1 MRHRPARLDDLPAV
15 IGFVQNRDELFNAY
29 PKARWPFDVE
39 QLAAA
44 LAERSASTLALL
56 DERPAAFA
64 NFYQCEPGAYC
75 ALGNMMVAPWAR
87 SRGTARYLIG
97 VMEDLARH
105 DYAARVMKISC
116 FNGNAGGLLLYSSLG
131 YRPTGIV
138 ERQAPDGQRVALVQM
153 EKALEPS

>member
-1 MRHRPARLDDLPAV
+1 MQHRPVRPEDLPAV
-15 IGFVQNRDELFNAY
+15 IGFVQDRDELFYAY

-44 LAERSASTLALL
+44 VAARRASTLALL
-56 DERPAAFA
+56 DDRPAAFA

-87 SRGTARYLIG
+87 GRGTARYLIG
-97 VMEDLARH
+97 AMEEQARR

-116 FNGNAGGLLLYSSLG
+116 FNANAAGLLLYSGLG